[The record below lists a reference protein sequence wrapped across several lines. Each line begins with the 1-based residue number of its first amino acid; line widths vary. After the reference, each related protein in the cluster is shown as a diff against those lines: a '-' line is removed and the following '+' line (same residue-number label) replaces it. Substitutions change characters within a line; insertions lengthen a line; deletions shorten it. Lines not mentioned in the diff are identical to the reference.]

1 MSHNIEKADRGI
13 DASVFV
19 VRLAPWHGL
28 GKIYDKPPTVVQAL
42 KGMNGDYELKKVP
55 CEYKSSVVPGHY
67 WVVRTD
73 TDQVIGEVGDKYH
86 IISNKDGFDILEIIG
101 GKVLIQTGAV
111 LGVGEKAFISCKLP
125 TTTKIADDNIE
136 HYFVILLSH
145 DGTTSVLLMI
155 TPIRPVCQNTVN
167 LGIARAIRRYSI
179 RHTVNYE
186 QRLEE
191 AAKALGIVKGYY
203 TAFEDIAKELLA
215 KKRTDRQFTAL
226 VDKLFDKPKDDAS
239 ERAKFNFEKAREL
252 CMAALNVPDL
262 ANIKD
267 TGWGHYNAIV
277 DYADHARGTRIKD
290 EDRNRENRFLRTF
303 MDTDLKDEAARL
315 ILAGK

>member
-19 VRLAPWHGL
+19 VRVAPWHGL
-28 GKIYDKPPTVVQAL
+28 GKIFKKNPTVVQAL
-42 KGMNGDYELKKVP
+42 KAMNG
-55 CEYKSSVVPGHY
+55 EYDMVKEPAERKGIVVPGHY

-73 TDQVIGEVGDKYH
+73 TDQVLGEVGDKYH
-86 IISNKDGFDILEIIG
+86 IISNADGFDILEAIG
-101 GKVLIQTGAV
+101 GKVLIETGAI
-111 LGVGEKAFISCKLP
+111 LGIGEKAFISCKLP
-125 TTTKIADDNIE
+125 TTTKIGDDLIE

-167 LGIARAIRRYSI
+167 LGIAKAVRKYSI

-186 QRLEE
+186 QKLEE
-191 AAKALGIVKGYY
+191 AAKVLGIVKGYY
-203 TAFEDIAKELLA
+203 TKFEDIANELLA
-215 KKRTDRQFTAL
+215 KKRTERQFTAL
-226 VDKLFDKPKDDAS
+226 VDKLFKKPEDTAS

-252 CMAALNVPDL
+252 CIAALNVPDL
-262 ANIKD
+262 ADIRD

-290 EDRNRENRFLRTF
+290 EQLNRENKFLRTF

-315 ILAGK
+315 ILAAK